1 MADFLTQNWAW
12 LTFLVI
18 FTPIATMLLWELVK
32 AWHLNLSAWTKGL
45 QVGIGELLLLRLRR
59 ADTTL
64 LINQMLVAKNAGI
77 DLTLEQVA
85 ANHLGHGNL
94 RVVVAALIAAKR
106 FGFPLNFERAAAVD
120 QVGKDPL
127 QLIADAVHESN
138 KIVPPTHPDAGFTGS
153 IGNPLLMQDSRPPVN
168 PAAVLLQVT
177 TGTTGLVV
185 GQPRLTARVAFAQ
198 GEIEV
203 LVQSATIPQ
212 PGERL
217 AVLAVEGFTV
227 IVGPVPMPVRAGATP
242 HGSPALA

>member
-1 MADFLTQNWAW
+1 MADFLTQNWLW
-12 LTFLVI
+12 LTFLILV
-18 FTPIATMLLWELVK
+18 TPVATLLLWELVK

-45 QVGIGELLLLRLRR
+45 QVGIGDLLLLRLRR

-64 LINQMLVAKNAGI
+64 LINQLLVAKHAGI

-138 KIVPPTHPDAGFTGS
+138 KIVPPMHPDAGFTGS

-203 LVQSATIPQ
+203 VVQSATIPR

-227 IVGPVPMPVRAGATP
+227 VVGPAPVRTTVTP
-242 HGSPALA
+242 LGSPALA